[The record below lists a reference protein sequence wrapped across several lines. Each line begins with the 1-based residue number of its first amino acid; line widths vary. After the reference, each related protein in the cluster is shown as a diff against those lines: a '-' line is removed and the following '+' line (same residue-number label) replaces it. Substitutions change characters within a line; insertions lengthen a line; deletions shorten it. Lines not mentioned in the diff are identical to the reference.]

1 VTRSKRSPGAGAK
14 PGRTRT
20 IEVDRGD
27 SRRVAEYKQGAV
39 DYARNLPDW
48 ARQELY
54 RKPFVTFTEHVE
66 PVALVYLRDLANLL
80 ELLDLPAGASVLDV
94 ACGPGWLSEAFY
106 RFGYRV
112 TGVDIADA
120 LLEIARERI
129 ARLASP
135 PIERDTSW
143 IEFHVLDIEAERLER
158 RFDAVL
164 LYDCL
169 HHFVDA
175 AAALGNIR
183 AMLGTQGTLIVKE
196 GAMPAPGSEGE
207 RELIAESETYTTLEA
222 PFDPD
227 ALERLL
233 GDAGFAHVRRYESAP
248 PLVPARQSLAVKL
261 RRAWAAPPGPPVNF
275 FVCRPSAPPRP
286 DGTASPRPWAA
297 RIERLSARPGSDGLH
312 LRLRLTNV
320 GGMVWTAGTEDRTGT
335 VCVGFRRFDPEG
347 RLLDELA
354 ARTPVPR
361 DLAPGESLETE
372 ILYPWPEGGAAGARL
387 AADLVCQ
394 GRFWFSDHGSP
405 ALDLELPAR
414 V

>member
-1 VTRSKRSPGAGAK
+1 MTQASRRPGAGSQ

-20 IEVDRGD
+20 IEVDRSD
-27 SRRVAEYKQGAV
+27 ARRVADYKQGAV

-54 RKPFVTFTEHVE
+54 RKPFCTFSEGVE
-66 PVALVYLRDLANLL
+66 PVALVYFRDLANLL
-80 ELLDLPAGASVLDV
+80 ELLDLPAGASILDV

-120 LLEIARERI
+120 LLEVARERI
-129 ARLASP
+129 GRLASP
-135 PIERDTSW
+135 PLHRDASW
-143 IEFHVLDIEAERLER
+143 IEFRVLDIETERLER

-175 AAALGNIR
+175 AAALAQIR
-183 AMLGTQGTLIVKE
+183 AMLGTDGTLIVKE

-233 GDAGFAHVRRYESAP
+233 GDAGFAHVRRYEPAP
-248 PLVPARQSLAVKL
+248 PLVPARRSVREKL
-261 RRAWAAPPGPPVNF
+261 RRAFAAPPEPPVNF
-275 FVCRPSAPPRP
+275 FVCRPTAPSQPVGSASRT
-286 DGTASPRPWAA
+286 GWEA
-297 RIERLSARPGSDGLH
+297 RIERLSAQPGGEGFQV
-312 LRLRLTNV
+312 RLRLTNV
-320 GGMVWTAGTEDRTGT
+320 GRMVWTAGTEKRTGT
-335 VCVGFRRFDPEG
+335 VCVGFRRFDPDG

-361 DLAPGESLETE
+361 DVAPGESLEME
-372 ILYPWPEGGAAGARL
+372 IRYPWPETETAAARL
-387 AADLVCQ
+387 AVDLVCQ
-394 GRFWFSDHGSP
+394 GRFWFSEHGSP
-405 ALDLELPAR
+405 VLDLELPAR
-414 V
+414 A